1 MNILNQIKKIK
12 PAELVPFIYAP
23 ILSFV
28 ILYVINLFYQNTLP
42 SDMYIHQLPK
52 NILYCALAS
61 LTFFIYLKKSKHF
74 QSISQLYMVVLA
86 MAYGLSSYAVL
97 SNFYSETMLFY
108 ALVPIIFLSLE
119 SVKDGHGYV
128 LFSVLCAVSLC
139 ISTVD
144 SCILFIYLSIY
155 FLVFSNNGF
164 AKRIVDFLHLLLCYA
179 FSFLLS
185 LALCVPQL
193 SAFLADNQD
202 SVYPG
207 FAVNYKPATFLS
219 RFLTGSAPS
228 EYFTYGRGLDL
239 YFGMFFFL
247 LLILYFFNS
256 SIEKKDR
263 LKNFCFLLFLIGTLQ
278 LTPLMHLMELCQA
291 TQAFSIYYT
300 VFFTFYCLHLAS
312 ISLNALSG
320 MSKKSILCG
329 LAVSICMIGFVF
341 IGSSHNFMPITKEV
355 IVCFLTLYLLGL
367 IVPLFSERA
376 STQKLV
382 PVFVIFELAVNIL
395 IMINQSVL
403 PASLDIS
410 DSYPLFE
417 KESISS
423 DSTAD
428 QSDSASTASK
438 MLDEYNTFYEDYYA
452 SDISDTLYFIG
463 DHIEI
468 TDSDKEK
475 FGMTDDLNELESF
488 NLRGH
493 ILGVTEDVFTKE
505 DISISFD
512 SSEQYTV
519 VDEGNNLYCLEQTP
533 DTLNDGQVVVPYHYE
548 NPENKHYII
557 LCSFY
562 DYMVEDIGDNDT
574 FDGFLC
580 FTASRNLSFRFQL
593 SVYSINE
600 DALAKVSAALFTD
613 SDPTT
618 HEQNNYYA
626 YIILLIL
633 SAVGVILLLHFTI
646 DKDKHKTIKRLNAFK
661 EYFIHAGF
669 WAKIRQFLMDN
680 RVYIMAFFI
689 PFAVFI
695 SAMIYYNSAPF
706 GQGSFLDSDG
716 ISSVLAAILNTY
728 YNLKAGNITLS
739 TLGGYAIGIFPG
751 LYIIF
756 YLPMLLFSADAL
768 PAVFMILNAILL
780 GFSGFF
786 VCYYFTHR
794 FNGVR
799 ADKSDWKLLI
809 PALIYSLNTFM
820 MAMHSYI
827 FWWYLLFA
835 LFPLLVLFQ
844 ERLIYERKWLPY
856 SLLLFFCIL
865 TNFNIALY
873 ICIYLVIHFFTCK
886 FESIKDFI
894 VKGFRFAIPS
904 LLGAL
909 CNFSNLYGLFAGLF
923 TQRAG
928 TGYAEA
934 DSVAPSFG
942 FFTSYFNQWKQFML
956 FTPCKTITDN
966 DGHINLYMGVFFL
979 ILFALF
985 VTSKKIKLT
994 QKLKYLIP
1002 TLILFISFNE
1012 EVTTYVWNG
1021 FHYQVSVPN
1030 RHAFLFAF
1038 VAAMMAF
1045 EVLSH
1050 MKEISMKQMGLCT
1063 GLSILF
1069 MCACQFLGDGNTNL
1083 AFGATLIVL
1092 VLYFIVY
1099 FVFLRLK
1106 KIKQHLIPAII
1117 GVFALEMTLNVFYDC
1132 TSFSLDNISIYADY
1146 EKQADYHAKLLE
1158 TDTQNAYRFSLPAS
1172 YGANNGFIVNAPTG
1186 TYFNS
1191 FLSNYLQYMSYYYGL
1206 YYGHNFIMAHHN
1218 ATPLTMALSS
1228 CKYIEVPCFST
1239 ASLGDL
1245 YNYNYYATINGH
1257 FILEN
1262 PDALSF
1268 GIYVPSEIE
1277 FLPEE
1282 SLDTPASFQNYIVRL
1297 VTNGEK
1303 DVYNGPITLK
1313 SDISV
1318 GSDFSGTNYIRFK
1331 TPDDTYVSQQ
1341 TAREIVYGE
1350 ENSSDPV
1357 FTSHHL
1363 YCEIAVT
1370 PETDGPLYLYANE
1383 FVYLGEG
1390 KSGEESTFTIP
1401 YPNKTCSEGYE
1412 FTCYTFDP
1420 EQYNHFIQVA
1430 KSNQLENVK
1439 LEDNVL
1445 TADIDYDEEGYT
1457 MFSLPYTTA
1466 WKIYIDGN
1474 EVEPEDL
1481 MNAYLFV
1488 KTPTGKHQ
1496 LKMVYDNS
1504 ASIRNMF
1511 ISIGIICGLCLLAF
1525 IEKKLKKSEKE
1536 KLISKTDLSQQ

>member
-1 MNILNQIKKIK
+1 MIMNVLNQIKKIK
-12 PAELVPFIYAP
+12 PAELAPYIYAP
-23 ILSFV
+23 ILSFA
-28 ILYVINLFYQNTLP
+28 ILYFINLFYQNTLP

-52 NILYCALAS
+52 NILYCALSS
-61 LTFFIYLKKSKHF
+61 LTFFIYLKKSRHF

-97 SNFYSETMLFY
+97 SNSYSETMFFY

-119 SVKDGHGYV
+119 SIKDGHGYV
-128 LFSVLCAVSLC
+128 MFSVFCAVSLC
-139 ISTVD
+139 VNTLD

-155 FLVFSNNGF
+155 FLVFSNTGF

-193 SAFLADNQD
+193 SVFFSDNRN

-207 FAVNYKPATFLS
+207 FAVNYQPATFLS

-291 TQAFSIYYT
+291 TQAFSIYYS

-312 ISLNALSG
+312 VSLNSLAG
-320 MSKKSILCG
+320 MSKKSMLCG
-329 LAVSICMIGFVF
+329 VVVSIFMVCFAL
-341 IGSSHNFMPITKEV
+341 IGSSHNFMPITKEMT
-355 IVCFLTLYLLGL
+355 VCFFALYVLGL
-367 IVPLFSERA
+367 LIPYFSEHA
-376 STQKLV
+376 STQKMV
-382 PVFVIFELAVNIL
+382 PYFVIMELAVNIL

-410 DSYPLFE
+410 DSYALFE
-417 KESISS
+417 QESTES
-423 DSTAD
+423 DDTLE
-428 QSDSASTASK
+428 QSDTSSSETDKSIDDYNNFY
-438 MLDEYNTFYEDYYA
+438 DEHYA
-452 SDISDTLYFIG
+452 SDMSDTLYFIG

-468 TDSDKEK
+468 TESDKEQ
-475 FGMTDDLNELESF
+475 FDMTGDLNELEAF

-493 ILGVTEDVFTKE
+493 ILGVAEDVFTKE
-505 DISISFD
+505 DISIAFD
-512 SSEQYTV
+512 SSEKYKV
-519 VDEGNNLYCLEQTP
+519 IDEGNNLYCLEQTP
-533 DTLNDGQVVVPYHYE
+533 DTLKDGQVVVPYHYE

-562 DYMVEDIGDNDT
+562 DYMMEDLGDNDT
-574 FDGFLC
+574 FDGLLS

-600 DALAKVSAALFTD
+600 DALSKVSAALFTD
-613 SDPTT
+613 ADPTT

-626 YIILLIL
+626 YIILLII
-633 SAVGVILLLHFTI
+633 SAIGVILLLHLTI
-646 DKDKHKTIKRLNAFK
+646 DKGKAKTIKQLNLFK
-661 EYFIHAGF
+661 EHFTNAGF
-669 WAKIRQFLMDN
+669 WTKMRQFLMDN
-680 RVYIMAFFI
+680 RVYFMAFFI
-689 PFAVFI
+689 PFAVFV
-695 SAMIYYNSAPF
+695 SAMIYYGSAPF

-716 ISSVLAAILNTY
+716 ISSSLAASLNYY

-739 TLGGYAIGIFPG
+739 TLGGYANGIFPG

-768 PAVFMILNAILL
+768 PAVFMIFDAILL
-780 GFSGFF
+780 GFSGLFI
-786 VCYYFTHR
+786 CYYFTHR

-820 MAMHSYI
+820 IAMHSYI
-827 FWWYLLFA
+827 FWWYLLLA
-835 LFPLLVLFQ
+835 LFPLLVLFE
-844 ERLIYERKWLPY
+844 ERLIYEKKWLPY

-886 FESIKDFI
+886 FDNFKDFI

-928 TGYAEA
+928 TGYAES

-956 FTPCKTITDN
+956 FTPCKTITAN

-985 VTSKKIKLT
+985 VTSQKIKLT

-1002 TLILFISFNE
+1002 TFILFISFNE

-1038 VAAMMAF
+1038 VAAMVAF
-1045 EVLSH
+1045 EVLYH
-1050 MKEISMKQMGLCT
+1050 MKEISIKQMGLCT

-1069 MCACQFLGDGNTNL
+1069 MCACQFLGDGNTKL
-1083 AFGATLIVL
+1083 AFGATLLVL
-1092 VLYFIVY
+1092 ALYFILY
-1099 FVFLRLK
+1099 FVFNRISRIK
-1106 KIKQHLIPAII
+1106 KYLMPVMIT
-1117 GVFALEMTLNVFYDC
+1117 VFVLEISVNVFYDC
-1132 TSFSLDNISIYADY
+1132 TSFALDNISIYTDY

-1172 YGANNGFIVNAPTG
+1172 YGANNGFIVKAPTG

-1228 CKYIEVPCFST
+1228 CKYIEVPCYST

-1245 YNYNYYATINGH
+1245 YNYNYFDTINGH

-1282 SLDTPASFQNYIVRL
+1282 VLDTPASFQNYIVHL
-1297 VTNGEK
+1297 VTNDEK

-1313 SDISV
+1313 SDFSEE
-1318 GSDFSGTNYIRFK
+1318 SDFSGTNYIRFK
-1331 TPDDTYVSQQ
+1331 TPDNTYVSQPK
-1341 TAREIVYGE
+1341 AREIIYGE
-1350 ENSSDPV
+1350 ENAADPV

-1363 YCEIAVT
+1363 YCEITVT
-1370 PETDGPLYLYANE
+1370 PKADGPLYLYANE

-1390 KSGEESTFTIP
+1390 KAGKESTFTIP

-1412 FTCYTFDP
+1412 FTCYTFDQ
-1420 EQYNHFIQVA
+1420 EQYSRFIQDA

-1439 LEDNVL
+1439 LKDNVL

-1481 MNAYLFV
+1481 MNSYLFV
-1488 KTPTGKHQ
+1488 KTPAGKHK
-1496 LKMVYDNS
+1496 LRMVYDNS
-1504 ASIRNMF
+1504 GSIRGVW

-1525 IEKKLKKSEKE
+1525 VEKKVKKPKKE
-1536 KLISKTDLSQQ
+1536 KDYI